1 MLTFSSFRNDQ
12 KLSFVMN
19 DRTQRHDNI
28 QHLIAKHKR
37 RTLKLHKTGSRA
49 VATTLKPVPVNDHS
63 DDEDNVTNPDKT
75 NSNKSASPKRIRRR
89 STLVETATIA
99 SPTQKTN
106 RWKQA
111 KNMVTKNIFEKKAMA
126 ICINASKVLANVL
139 TAELI
144 TQLINGAESQEFEN
158 EAWLYKNGDEGN
170 GMYIVQ
176 DGQVEL
182 LREKDDQTA
191 KRSDPNYNVDDIQ
204 NYISLTK
211 LSRGS
216 LFGESSLLVGAT
228 RQTAARC
235 IVSGEGDDAR
245 ARVIF
250 ISRALY
256 LQLKSNSKGSNL
268 SKDLMNNQKHI
279 LKNGIMDRVE
289 CFKELTTHQKELLIE
304 VMRPIKHKKGEYIC
318 KQGERGTTLHVI
330 THGQVK
336 VTVND
341 ASAKNGEKT
350 VVNLTSNQYF
360 GEIALL
366 NDDCERTANCIAD
379 TNDDGAT
386 TTTTMVL
393 HKSSFDAILGSN
405 TEVLR
410 NIRDNAEA
418 ARLGLLQAS
427 PSPSPR
433 NHLHKKKSEDDNQ
446 DELENLNG
454 GFNVVEE
461 GLEKKQIMANVQYEQ
476 SAYNFF
482 DSRVFGKLN
491 GTMVKRKIS
500 NLISHI
506 YFGDLELPKTAQ
518 DNMLTNNIHANKN
531 KNNNAGNGS
540 SASSATSS
548 ASSSP
553 RIATTLTL
561 SEIKKAR
568 NELGLI
574 LRNILHQDKL
584 NKRTEKEICVGLI
597 LIVEPQHS
605 CY

>member
-1 MLTFSSFRNDQ
+1 
-12 KLSFVMN
+12 
-19 DRTQRHDNI
+19 
-28 QHLIAKHKR
+28 
-37 RTLKLHKTGSRA
+37 
-49 VATTLKPVPVNDHS
+49 
-63 DDEDNVTNPDKT
+63 
-75 NSNKSASPKRIRRR
+75 
-89 STLVETATIA
+89 
-99 SPTQKTN
+99 
-106 RWKQA
+106 
-111 KNMVTKNIFEKKAMA
+111 
-126 ICINASKVLANVL
+126 
-139 TAELI
+139 
-144 TQLINGAESQEFEN
+144 
-158 EAWLYKNGDEGN
+158 
-170 GMYIVQ
+170 
-176 DGQVEL
+176 
-182 LREKDDQTA
+182 
-191 KRSDPNYNVDDIQ
+191 
-204 NYISLTK
+204 
-211 LSRGS
+211 
-216 LFGESSLLVGAT
+216 
-228 RQTAARC
+228 
-235 IVSGEGDDAR
+235 
-245 ARVIF
+245 
-250 ISRALY
+250 
-256 LQLKSNSKGSNL
+256 
-268 SKDLMNNQKHI
+268 
-279 LKNGIMDRVE
+279 
-289 CFKELTTHQKELLIE
+289 
-304 VMRPIKHKKGEYIC
+304 MRPIKHKKGEYIC

-341 ASAKNGEKT
+341 ALAKNGEKT

-433 NHLHKKKSEDDNQ
+433 NHLHK
-446 DELENLNG
+446 G
-454 GFNVVEE
+454 GFNIVEE
-461 GLEKKQIMANVQYEQ
+461 GLEKKQTMANVQYEQ

-531 KNNNAGNGS
+531 QNNNAGNGS

-553 RIATTLTL
+553 RIATTF
-561 SEIKKAR
+561 R
-568 NELGLI
+568 QN
-574 LRNILHQDKL
+574 
-584 NKRTEKEICVGLI
+584 
-597 LIVEPQHS
+597 
-605 CY
+605 